1 MDGMNV
7 CLCLLVI
14 KTLDHVTDQ
23 AYPFVP
29 RDWGGWPLGRIPL
42 LSTVSRPQNLTETII

>member
-29 RDWGGWPLGRIPL
+29 KDWGGWPLGGRWAAFFCFPL
-42 LSTVSRPQNLTETII
+42 FPGPKI

>member
-1 MDGMNV
+1 MDGVNV

-29 RDWGGWPLGRIPL
+29 TDWGGWPAGRCPSAFHCFQAL
-42 LSTVSRPQNLTETII
+42 KFN